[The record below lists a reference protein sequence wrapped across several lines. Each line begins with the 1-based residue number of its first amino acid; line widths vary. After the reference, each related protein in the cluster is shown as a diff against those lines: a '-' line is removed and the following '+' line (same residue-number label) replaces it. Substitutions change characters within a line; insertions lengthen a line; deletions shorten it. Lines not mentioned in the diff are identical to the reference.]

1 MKAKVLI
8 AFFDTES
15 KKKRNVG
22 DIIDIST
29 ARFNEIIRKGL
40 YIEAVEDTK
49 TQSKTAKNEE

>member
-8 AFFDTES
+8 AFFDVEA

-22 DIIDIST
+22 EIIDIST
-29 ARFNEIIRKGL
+29 TRFNEIIRKGL

-49 TQSKTAKNEE
+49 TQSKTVKNEE